1 MNSRERKEA
10 RYQRRK
16 AEREK
21 KRAETNAEFDNFES
35 VISANALL
43 DGARKS
49 RRTIRFKAS
58 VQKYFMSLFRNVHN
72 MRRRLQ
78 RGENITLGFI
88 VFRLC
93 DRGKE
98 RIIRSVHFA
107 ERIVQRAV
115 CDRALVPR
123 LSRSLIYD
131 NGASLENK
139 GIHFA
144 MLRVRAHLQQYFRS
158 NGFSNDGWIL
168 LIDFSSYFDNIQ
180 HGPIREL
187 LEKSFHDER
196 LIRLV
201 WTFVEAFGEKSLG
214 IGSQVSQILALAYPN
229 AIDHYAKEVLR
240 LRFYGRY
247 MDDTYIIHRDKAVL
261 EHALKKLLVKYEEL
275 GIVVNMKKTK
285 IIPVRCFTFLK
296 VRYFLTN
303 SGKVVM
309 KPCRR
314 SITKMRRKLKKFR
327 HFLDVGVMTMADITS
342 AYESWRGYVGHMN
355 AHKTIRTMDRLY
367 FELFGITPKA
377 KKGRR

>member
-1 MNSRERKEA
+1 MNSRERHEA

-21 KRAETNAEFDNFES
+21 KRAEKNAEFDSFDN

-72 MRRRLQ
+72 VRRRLQ

-107 ERIVQRAV
+107 ERVVQRAV
-115 CDRALVPR
+115 CDRALVPV

-139 GIHFA
+139 EIHFS
-144 MLRVRAHLQQYFRS
+144 MLRVRAHLQQYFRA
-158 NGFSNDGWIL
+158 NGFSNDGYVL
-168 LIDFSSYFDNIQ
+168 LIDFSSYFDNIR
-180 HGPIREL
+180 HEPVWNIL
-187 LEKSFHDER
+187 NKAFHDRRLVR
-196 LIRLV
+196 LI
-201 WTFVEAFGEKSLG
+201 WTFVAAFGEKSLG

-229 AIDHYAKEVLR
+229 AVDHYAKDVLR

-247 MDDTYIIHRDKAVL
+247 MDDTYIIHHDKAFLEEVL
-261 EHALKKLLVKYEEL
+261 NKLLVKYEEL
-275 GIVVNMKKTK
+275 GIVVNMRKTR
-285 IIPVRCFTFLK
+285 IIPVKNFTFLK
-296 VRYFLTN
+296 VRYFLTD

-327 HFLDVGVMTMADITS
+327 RFLDDGVMTMTDIMS

-355 AHKTIRTMDRLY
+355 AHKTIRTMDCLY
-367 FELFGITPKA
+367 FELFGIMPKP

>member
-144 MLRVRAHLQQYFRS
+144 MFRVRAHLQQYFRS
-158 NGFSNDGWIL
+158 NGFNNDGWIL

-247 MDDTYIIHRDKAVL
+247 MDDTYIIHHDKAVL
-261 EHALKKLLVKYEEL
+261 EHALKELLVKYEEL

-296 VRYFLTN
+296 VRYFLTG

-342 AYESWRGYVGHMN
+342 AYES
-355 AHKTIRTMDRLY
+355 
-367 FELFGITPKA
+367 
-377 KKGRR
+377 

>member
-139 GIHFA
+139 GIHFS

-158 NGFSNDGWIL
+158 NGFNNDGWIL

-247 MDDTYIIHRDKAVL
+247 MDDTYIIHHDKAVL
-261 EHALKKLLVKYEEL
+261 EHALKELLVKYEKL

-296 VRYFLTN
+296 VRYFLTG

-342 AYESWRGYVGHMN
+342 AYESRRGYVGHMN

-367 FELFGITPKA
+367 FELFGIMPRP